1 MARDH
6 CSVREAD
13 GRKVVENATIKNSHD
28 VVAFTRRLIMRKFHQ
43 VETTQ
48 TRRYFPPFVKLIIV
62 VMVVALFV
70 EVWAV
75 NRLSTSGAKINE
87 LKRQQAALQLQN
99 QVLEDKVAQSAS
111 LRTIASQSGNL
122 GFGSIK
128 NIEYI
133 KAEAIALNAH

>member
-1 MARDH
+1 
-6 CSVREAD
+6 
-13 GRKVVENATIKNSHD
+13 
-28 VVAFTRRLIMRKFHQ
+28 MRKFHHQ
-43 VETTQ
+43 ESTP
-48 TRRYFPPFVKLIIV
+48 TRRFFSPLVKGLIV
-62 VMVVALFV
+62 VIVVALFV

-87 LKRQQAALQLQN
+87 LKRQQASLELQN

-111 LRTIASQSGNL
+111 LRTVSSQSGNL